1 MHSERY
7 WACCP
12 LAGVEDGSICLNVS
26 GDMDFKQELLLNIEI
41 IKVSKY
47 KTNKTKYSYETA

>member
-1 MHSERY
+1 
-7 WACCP
+7 
-12 LAGVEDGSICLNVS
+12 
-26 GDMDFKQELLLNIEI
+26 MDFKQELLLNIEI

>member
-1 MHSERY
+1 
-7 WACCP
+7 
-12 LAGVEDGSICLNVS
+12 
-26 GDMDFKQELLLNIEI
+26 MDFKQELLLNIEIIKVSKIEI